1 MSIDPRCGVVPHVNH
16 DPEAPATEEQ
26 RTMKHEPKT
35 PLPWKYVPAVRN
47 NAPNYYAVGT
57 GKWREPVA
65 ALCDEGND
73 AAYIT
78 HAANAYPK
86 LIEHLLRDSLNNPT
100 SPTGERARALL
111 RELGEI

>member
-1 MSIDPRCGVVPHVNH
+1 
-16 DPEAPATEEQ
+16 
-26 RTMKHEPKT
+26 MKHEPKT

-65 ALCDEGND
+65 ALCDDGND

-78 HAANAYPK
+78 RAANAYPK
-86 LIEHLLRDSLNNPT
+86 LVEALVYLIDEVRAWQPDNP
-100 SPTGERARALL
+100 SWQEGEEEADCFAKARVLL
-111 RELGEI
+111 RELGED